1 MFGAGGM
8 KVNARLWLKMLQQ
21 WLERP
26 EAVENN
32 VNSRR
37 IQQDRTHFEVR
48 KAQATAW
55 YLSPPY

>member
-8 KVNARLWLKMLQQ
+8 IVNARLWLKMLQQ

-32 VNSRR
+32 VYSRR
-37 IQQDRTHFEVR
+37 VQQDRTQLEVR